1 MLFWKGAGFAS
12 AKPAGKAGCAACFR
26 KVGFLLADARV
37 LKVKGS
43 FAPLASQADGR
54 VTFVLETKVTKNSF
68 KSARLGRRNDR
79 LWGLNGD
86 TAGAFVMT
94 RSRLSEGF
102 VILWSNPQL
111 RICDFVGWTRHA
123 ARPQDWLVAGA

>member
-68 KSARLGRRNDR
+68 KSARLGRRNDWR
-79 LWGLNGD
+79 WWLNGD
-86 TAGAFVMT
+86 TAVAFVT
-94 RSRLSEGF
+94 ARSRLSEGF
-102 VILWSNPQL
+102 GDVWSNPQL
-111 RICDFVGWTRHA
+111 KVYDFADSTKLA
-123 ARPQDWLVAGA
+123 AGPRN

>member
-68 KSARLGRRNDR
+68 KSARLGRRNDWR
-79 LWGLNGD
+79 WWLNGD
-86 TAGAFVMT
+86 TAVAFVT
-94 RSRLSEGF
+94 RSEEHTSELQSRGHLVCRL
-102 VILWSNPQL
+102 LLAKKN
-111 RICDFVGWTRHA
+111 
-123 ARPQDWLVAGA
+123 